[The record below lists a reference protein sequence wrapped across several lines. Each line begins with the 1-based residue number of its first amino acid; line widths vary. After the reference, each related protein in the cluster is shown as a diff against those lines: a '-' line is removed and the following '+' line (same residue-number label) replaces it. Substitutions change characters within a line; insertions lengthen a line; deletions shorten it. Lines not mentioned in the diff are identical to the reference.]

1 MSGFLLDTNVVSELA
16 AREPEPRVVA
26 FLGSQRDLWL
36 SVIVVHELHFGLNQL
51 PSGHRRDQLTATLSA
66 FVGEYDDRILP
77 VGVQEADQ
85 AADLRARA
93 RRAGRVLNLADG
105 LIAGTALVHGLRIAT
120 RNTADF
126 ANHGVE
132 VTDPWEKP

>member
-1 MSGFLLDTNVVSELA
+1 MSGFLLDTNVVSEVA
-16 AREPEPRVVA
+16 ARDPEPRVIA
-26 FLGSQRDLWL
+26 FLGSQPDLWL

-51 PSGHRRDQLTATLSA
+51 PLGPRRDRLTAILST
-66 FVGEYDDRILP
+66 FVDEYDDRILP
-77 VGVQEADQ
+77 VGRREANQ
-85 AADLRARA
+85 AAVLRAQA

-105 LIAGTALVHGLRIAT
+105 LIAGTALVHDLRVAT

-132 VTDPWEKP
+132 VANPWEMP